1 MEIKKVGYS
10 GEFYFKATLDM
21 VIYKE
26 IGQLL
31 LQCQFKLRLF
41 S

>member
-10 GEFYFKATLDM
+10 GEIYFKVTIDI

-31 LQCQFKLRLF
+31 LQCQFK
-41 S
+41 